1 MSINIMKRN
10 NDYVPA
16 YINYFDD
23 IFGRNWSD
31 LFFGENNKN
40 TMPAAN
46 IVEYDKNFKI
56 ELAAPGYEKED
67 FKISIENKALVVKAE
82 MDKDKEDG
90 KAKGKYY
97 HREHFYSSFERTFS
111 LPSNVNTEHIEANY
125 QHGILHI
132 VLPKKEVNDAV
143 LTHEIKVN

>member
-1 MSINIMKRN
+1 MSINIMRKN

-23 IFGRNWSD
+23 MFGRNWSD

-56 ELAAPGYEKED
+56 ELAAPGYEKEN

-82 MDKDKEDG
+82 IDKDKEDSA
-90 KAKGKYY
+90 AKGKFY
-97 HREHFYSSFERTFS
+97 HREHYYASFERTFS
-111 LPSNVNTEHIEANY
+111 LPSNVNTEGIEANY
-125 QHGILHI
+125 KHGILHI

-143 LTHEIKVN
+143 LTHAIKVQ